1 MDTKIEEKEVKLT
14 DQSSGY
20 VCNVCG
26 DKANGYRFTKYSECS
41 CLYMKLIYI

>member
-1 MDTKIEEKEVKLT
+1 MDTKVEEKEVKLT

-26 DKANGYRFTKYSECS
+26 DKATGYRFTKCSECS
-41 CLYMKLIYI
+41 CLYKTHL